1 MSDAIIVSIIT
12 GALTLLG
19 TIITV
24 VAANSKTRADIRTT
38 IAVQDERQ
46 KQTDKKIDELAAEVR
61 SHNEYGRKIPV
72 LEEKIKVMNHRI
84 EDLERGTGKG
94 A

>member
-1 MSDAIIVSIIT
+1 MNESIIVAIIT
-12 GALTLLG
+12 AGLTLLG

-24 VAANSKTRADIRTT
+24 ISANSKTRAEIRTT
-38 IAVQDERQ
+38 IAVQEERQ
-46 KQTDKKIDELAAEVR
+46 KQTDRKIDELAAEVR

-84 EDLERGTGKG
+84 DDLERTGKG

>member
-1 MSDAIIVSIIT
+1 MTEGIIVSIIT

-24 VAANSKTRADIRTT
+24 IATNSRTRADIKTT

-46 KQTDKKIDELAAEVR
+46 KQMNKKIDELAAEVR
-61 SHNEYGRKIPV
+61 SHNEYGRRIPV

-84 EDLERGTGKG
+84 EDLERGKG